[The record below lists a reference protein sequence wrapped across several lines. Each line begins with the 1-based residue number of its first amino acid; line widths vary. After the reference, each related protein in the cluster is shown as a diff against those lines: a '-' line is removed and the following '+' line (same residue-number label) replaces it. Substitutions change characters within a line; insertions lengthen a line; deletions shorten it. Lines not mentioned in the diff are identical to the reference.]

1 MVRCRRFKG
10 NNTWCHKTNVG
21 IREKGVYTKEW
32 LAPRKCCAERRKK
45 KGKERAKQDSPS
57 CLKAVVGSWWGF
69 NFASAVAG
77 S

>member
-1 MVRCRRFKG
+1 MWGFVRKG
-10 NNTWCHKTNVG
+10 FTQRSG
-21 IREKGVYTKEW
+21 W
-32 LAPRKCCAERRKK
+32 LHENAVLRGGKK